1 MKSPKQLLKMK
12 HELKQL
18 TEEELIAADIYELRQ
33 ERAHWV
39 DMSNNGCS
47 DPAFP
52 DGVNMNL
59 CRNHIERTAAELA
72 AHGKPAYLSYV
83 PDEVPD
89 RLMVA
94 GGKWF
99 DMRMKA
105 FRKEY
110 GDSIVIDNE
119 RQLKLF

>member
-18 TEEELIAADIYELRQ
+18 TEEELIAADIYGLRQ

-52 DGVNMNL
+52 DGVNMNM
-59 CRNHIERTAAELA
+59 CRNHIERTGAELDKEL
-72 AHGKPAYLSYV
+72 GRRTLS
-83 PDEVPD
+83 
-89 RLMVA
+89 RLVEMTRPVKMQA
-94 GGKWF
+94 G
-99 DMRMKA
+99 DYRMKLA
-105 FRKEY
+105 ASR
-110 GDSIVIDNE
+110 
-119 RQLKLF
+119 

>member
-18 TEEELIAADIYELRQ
+18 TEEELIAADIYGLRQ

-94 GGKWF
+94 GG
-99 DMRMKA
+99 
-105 FRKEY
+105 
-110 GDSIVIDNE
+110 
-119 RQLKLF
+119 